1 MAVQSQLVTPK
12 MVYIHLE
19 TTNQSFIDMHYYLKS
34 QGIQNNDFFL
44 ALLDSGLAGV
54 DPRDPNLSQAMKARI
69 MMECRLNY
77 WYFFLV
83 IAGVLSMFIDNIQ
96 FITSPLRIIGLFFCN
111 YNISKK
117 LHKDNVFAVLMTLF
131 SYIMIPL
138 IGFSRSYEFDNNV
151 TVSPNGPITD
161 SETNNFNNE
170 NTKYCSGCGT
180 KININDKF
188 CPNCGKEIQ

>member
-77 WYFFLV
+77 WYF
-83 IAGVLSMFIDNIQ
+83 
-96 FITSPLRIIGLFFCN
+96 LREVVRIPDQGGTVGSGKRF
-111 YNISKK
+111 K
-117 LHKDNVFAVLMTLF
+117 LHRGNLAMNFLFVL
-131 SYIMIPL
+131 
-138 IGFSRSYEFDNNV
+138 
-151 TVSPNGPITD
+151 
-161 SETNNFNNE
+161 NFNQFVE
-170 NTKYCSGCGT
+170 M
-180 KININDKF
+180 
-188 CPNCGKEIQ
+188 PRQHGKTTAAL